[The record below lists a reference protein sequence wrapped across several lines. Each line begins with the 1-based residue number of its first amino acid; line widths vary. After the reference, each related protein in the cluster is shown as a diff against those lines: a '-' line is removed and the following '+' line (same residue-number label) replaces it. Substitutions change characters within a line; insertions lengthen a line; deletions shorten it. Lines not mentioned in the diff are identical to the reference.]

1 MGGKETLNRMS
12 KGEVLKFC
20 PKCGS
25 SMVDAALYDPEGTV
39 PLVIETDSS
48 GRMWACTICSPIRT
62 AGGTPKEVAPLPT
75 FKLRRAM
82 KTLDEFNAERR
93 KDGIACPKCGKELLD
108 SSPSITLTSHPPQK
122 NIHCDA
128 CGYRGFR
135 IA

>member
-1 MGGKETLNRMS
+1 MGGKEAFDRVS
-12 KGEVLKFC
+12 KGEVLRFC
-20 PKCGS
+20 LRCGS

-39 PLVIETDSS
+39 PLVTEIDSS
-48 GRMWACTICSPIRT
+48 GRMWVCIVPLCR
-62 AGGTPKEVAPLPT
+62 KEV
-75 FKLRRAM
+75 KAM

-93 KDGIACPKCGKELLD
+93 KAHYENAEFWSKPHKNGIACPKCGEELLD
-108 SSPSITLTSHPPQK
+108 SFPSITLTSDPPQK